1 MMHNAPIKRLLIAN
15 RGEIAVRIIRTA
27 RRLGIH
33 SIAIYSDA
41 DASAMHV
48 READEAWHLGPAPAR
63 DSYLDGAK
71 VLRIAREARADAIHP
86 GYGFLSENSDF
97 ASACSAQG
105 LRFIGPSGAA
115 ILAMGDKSGAKAL
128 MQAAG
133 VPVLPGYH
141 GADQHPDV
149 LRDQARQ
156 TGFPLLIKA
165 ASGGGGKG
173 MRRVEGIDEF
183 DEALAAVKREALAA
197 FGDDSVLLER
207 YLARARHVEVQ
218 VFADTLGNAIYLGD
232 RDCSLQ
238 RRHQKVIEEAPA
250 PDIPAPLRQA
260 MGEAAVAAA
269 RAIDYRGAGTI
280 EFLLCDGAFFFMEMN
295 TRLQVEHPVTECVTG
310 QDLVAWQLAVAEG
323 KPLPLQQEEVV
334 LRGHAVE
341 ARLYAE
347 DVGAGFLPASGPIHW
362 LHWPTGIR
370 IDTGVAAGDE
380 VSPYY
385 DPMIAKLIAHGQSR
399 AEAFAKLADGLA
411 ALELGPLVHNGPL
424 LLRLCQEPE
433 VLAMA
438 HHTQWPIP
446 TEPLATPALAWP
458 LAALWLASRPSGN
471 TSTGNDA
478 PWQRARGFRLGA
490 NSNWTA
496 AVRIGEEARVIS
508 LGGHRGRIDWQGEQI
523 PYELGAD
530 HIRLLRGGRWQRHG
544 VQAGASGDFVL
555 HLDGRL
561 VSFGADDQ
569 SHQPPHDHD
578 QGGGAMAPMH
588 GIVVALL
595 VEVGQ
600 HVSRGQPLLVLEAM
614 KMEHSLRAEQDGV
627 IAALHCRQGEQVS
640 QGAVL
645 VQFADQDSTPEAN
658 GIGEQREASAS

>member
-1 MMHNAPIKRLLIAN
+1 MTHHTPIKRLLIAN

-33 SIAIYSDA
+33 TIALYSDA
-41 DASAMHV
+41 DARAMHV

-63 DSYLDGAK
+63 ESYLDAAK
-71 VLRIAREARADAIHP
+71 VLKIACEAGADAVHP

-97 ASACSAQG
+97 ANACEQRG

-141 GADQHPDV
+141 GADQTQAL
-149 LRDQARQ
+149 LRDQAHQ
-156 TGFPLLIKA
+156 VGFPLLIKA

-173 MRRVEGIDEF
+173 MRRVEQIDEF
-183 DEALAAVKREALAA
+183 DAALAAVKREALAA
-197 FGDDSVLLER
+197 FGDDRVLLER
-207 YLARARHVEVQ
+207 YLPRARHVEVQ
-218 VFADTLGNAIYLGD
+218 IFADTLGHAIYLGD

-250 PDIPAPLRQA
+250 PNIAPALRRA

-269 RAIDYRGAGTI
+269 RAIDYVGAGTI
-280 EFLLCDGAFFFMEMN
+280 EFLLCGDEFFFMEMN
-295 TRLQVEHPVTECVTG
+295 TRLQVEHPVTEAVTG

-323 KPLPLQQEEVV
+323 QPLPLTQEEMV

-347 DVGAGFLPASGPIHW
+347 DVGAGFLPASGPIQW
-362 LHWPTGIR
+362 LHWPQGVR

-399 AEAFAKLADGLA
+399 AEAFARLADALA
-411 ALELGPLVHNGPL
+411 ALSLGPLVHNGPL
-424 LLRLCQEPE
+424 LLRLCEEPE

-446 TEPLATPALAWP
+446 TDSLPIPDLAWP
-458 LAALWLASRPSGN
+458 LATLWLASRTGPS
-471 TSTGNDA
+471 
-478 PWQRARGFRLGA
+478 PWQQAPGFRLGE
-490 NSNWTA
+490 SRSLTA
-496 AVRIGEEARVIS
+496 AVRIGEEARV
-508 LGGHRGRIDWQGEQI
+508 LTLVERAGRLTWQGETC
-523 PYELGAD
+523 PYELGTD
-530 HIRLLRGGRWQRHG
+530 FVRLQRAGRWVRCP
-544 VQAGASGDFVL
+544 VTPAAEGAFVL
-555 HLDGRL
+555 HLDGRRIP
-561 VSFGADDQ
+561 FAADDRR
-569 SHQPPHDHD
+569 HRPHHDHD
-578 QGGGAMAPMH
+578 GAQGAVAPMH

-600 HVSRGQPLLVLEAM
+600 PVGKGQPLLVLEAM
-614 KMEHSLRAEQDGV
+614 KMEHVLKADKEGV
-627 IAALHCRQGEQVS
+627 ITALSCRQGEQVS

-645 VQFADQDSTPEAN
+645 VHFADP
-658 GIGEQREASAS
+658 SAENAEGGAA

>member
-1 MMHNAPIKRLLIAN
+1 MTHHTPIKRLLIAN

-33 SIAIYSDA
+33 TIALYSDA
-41 DASAMHV
+41 DARAMHV

-63 DSYLDGAK
+63 ESYLDTAR
-71 VLRIAREARADAIHP
+71 VLAMAREAGADAVHP

-97 ASACSAQG
+97 ANACEQRG

-141 GADQHPDV
+141 GADQTQAL
-149 LRDQARQ
+149 LRDQAHQ
-156 TGFPLLIKA
+156 VGFPLLIKA

-173 MRRVEGIDEF
+173 MRRVEQIDEF
-183 DEALAAVKREALAA
+183 DAALAAVKREALAA
-197 FGDDSVLLER
+197 FGDDRVLLER
-207 YLARARHVEVQ
+207 YLPRARHVEVQ
-218 VFADTLGNAIYLGD
+218 IFADTLGHAIYLGD

-250 PDIPAPLRQA
+250 PNIAPALRRA

-269 RAIDYRGAGTI
+269 RAIDYVGAGTI
-280 EFLLCDGAFFFMEMN
+280 EFLLCGDEFFFMEMN
-295 TRLQVEHPVTECVTG
+295 TRLQVEHPVSEAVTG

-323 KPLPLQQEEVV
+323 QPLPLTQEEVV

-347 DVGAGFLPASGPIHW
+347 DVGAGFLPASGPIQW
-362 LHWPTGIR
+362 LHWPQGVR

-399 AEAFAKLADGLA
+399 AEAFARLADALA
-411 ALELGPLVHNGPL
+411 ALSLGPLVHNGPL
-424 LLRLCQEPE
+424 LLRLCEEPE
-433 VLAMA
+433 VLAMT

-446 TEPLATPALAWP
+446 TDSLAIPDLAWP
-458 LAALWLASRPSGN
+458 LATLWLASRTGPS
-471 TSTGNDA
+471 
-478 PWQRARGFRLGA
+478 PWQQAPGFRLGE
-490 NSNWTA
+490 SRSLTA
-496 AVRIGEEARVIS
+496 AVRIGEEARV
-508 LGGHRGRIDWQGEQI
+508 LTLAERAGRLTWQGETC
-523 PYELGAD
+523 PCELGTD
-530 HIRLLRGGRWQRHG
+530 FVRLQRAGRWVRCP
-544 VQAGASGDFVL
+544 VTPAAEGAFVL
-555 HLDGRL
+555 HLDGRR
-561 VSFGADDQ
+561 FPFAADDRR
-569 SHQPPHDHD
+569 HRPHHDHD
-578 QGGGAMAPMH
+578 GAQGAVAPMH

-600 HVSRGQPLLVLEAM
+600 PVGKGQPLLVLEAM
-614 KMEHSLRAEQDGV
+614 KMEHVLKADKEGV
-627 IAALHCRQGEQVS
+627 ITALSCRQGEQVS

-645 VQFADQDSTPEAN
+645 VHFADP
-658 GIGEQREASAS
+658 SAENAEGGAA

>member
-1 MMHNAPIKRLLIAN
+1 MTQYQPIKRLLIAN

-33 SIAIYSDA
+33 TIALYSDA
-41 DASAMHV
+41 DARAMHV

-63 DSYLDGAK
+63 ESYLDAAK
-71 VLRIAREARADAIHP
+71 VLKIACEAGADAVHP

-97 ASACSAQG
+97 ASACAQQG
-105 LRFIGPSGAA
+105 LRFIGPGGAA

-141 GADQHPDV
+141 GADQTQAL
-149 LRDQARQ
+149 LRDQAHQ
-156 TGFPLLIKA
+156 VGFPLLIKA

-173 MRRVEGIDEF
+173 MRRVEQIDEF
-183 DEALAAVKREALAA
+183 DAALAAVKREALAA
-197 FGDDSVLLER
+197 FGDDRVLLER
-207 YLARARHVEVQ
+207 YLPRARHVEVQ
-218 VFADTLGNAIYLGD
+218 IFADTLGHAIYLGD

-250 PDIPAPLRQA
+250 PNIVPALRCA

-269 RAIDYRGAGTI
+269 RAIDYVGAGTI
-280 EFLLCDGAFFFMEMN
+280 EFLLCGEAFFFMEMN
-295 TRLQVEHPVTECVTG
+295 TRLQVEHPVTEAVTG

-323 KPLPLQQEEVV
+323 QPLPLTQEEVV

-347 DVGAGFLPASGPIHW
+347 DVGAGFLPASGPIQW
-362 LHWPTGIR
+362 LDWPQGVR

-399 AEAFAKLADGLA
+399 AEAFARLADALA
-411 ALELGPLVHNGPL
+411 ALSLGPLVHNGPL
-424 LLRLCQEPE
+424 LLRLCEEPE

-446 TEPLATPALAWP
+446 TDSLAIPDLAWP
-458 LAALWLASRPSGN
+458 LATLWLASRTGPS
-471 TSTGNDA
+471 
-478 PWQRARGFRLGA
+478 PWQQAPGFRLGE
-490 NSNWTA
+490 SRSLTA
-496 AVRIGEEARVIS
+496 AVRIGEEARV
-508 LGGHRGRIDWQGEQI
+508 LTLAERAGLLTWQGETC
-523 PYELGAD
+523 PCELGTD
-530 HIRLLRGGRWQRHG
+530 FVRLQRAGRWVRCP
-544 VQAGASGDFVL
+544 VTPAAEGAFVL
-555 HLDGRL
+555 QLDGRRIP
-561 VSFGADDQ
+561 FAADDRR
-569 SHQPPHDHD
+569 HRPHHDHD
-578 QGGGAMAPMH
+578 GAQGAVAPMH

-600 HVSRGQPLLVLEAM
+600 PVGKGQPLLVLEAM
-614 KMEHSLRAEQDGV
+614 KMEHVLKADKEGV
-627 IAALHCRQGEQVS
+627 ITALSCRQGEQVS

-645 VQFADQDSTPEAN
+645 VHFADPNAENTEGGA
-658 GIGEQREASAS
+658 A

>member
-1 MMHNAPIKRLLIAN
+1 MTDQAPIKRLLIAN
-15 RGEIAVRIIRTA
+15 RGEIAVRIIQTA

-33 SIAIYSDA
+33 TIALYSDA
-41 DASAMHV
+41 DARAMHV

-63 DSYLDGAK
+63 ESYLDAAK
-71 VLRIAREARADAIHP
+71 VLKIACEAGADAVHP

-97 ASACSAQG
+97 ASACAQQG

-141 GADQHPDV
+141 GADQTLAL
-149 LRDQARQ
+149 LRDQAHQ
-156 TGFPLLIKA
+156 VGFPLLIKA

-173 MRRVEGIDEF
+173 MRRVEQIDEF
-183 DEALAAVKREALAA
+183 DAALAAVKREALAA

-250 PDIPAPLRQA
+250 PNIAPALRRA

-269 RAIDYRGAGTI
+269 RAIDYVGAGTI
-280 EFLLCDGAFFFMEMN
+280 EFLLCGEAFFFMEMN
-295 TRLQVEHPVTECVTG
+295 TRLQVEHPVTEAVTG

-323 KPLPLQQEEVV
+323 KPLPLTQEEVV

-362 LHWPTGIR
+362 LHWPQGVR

-385 DPMIAKLIAHGQSR
+385 DPMIAKLVAHGQSR
-399 AEAFAKLADGLA
+399 AEAFAKLADALA
-411 ALELGPLVHNGPL
+411 ALSLGPLVHNGPL
-424 LLRLCQEPE
+424 LLRLCEEPD

-446 TEPLATPALAWP
+446 TEPLAIPTLAWP
-458 LAALWLASRPSGN
+458 LATLWLASRTGPS
-471 TSTGNDA
+471 
-478 PWQRARGFRLGA
+478 PWQQAPGFRLGE
-490 NSNWTA
+490 SRSLTA
-496 AVRIGEEARVIS
+496 AVRIGEEARV
-508 LGGHRGRIDWQGEQI
+508 LTLTERAGRLTWQGETY
-523 PYELGAD
+523 PYELGTD
-530 HIRLLRGGRWQRHG
+530 HIRLQRAGRWVRCP
-544 VQAGASGDFVL
+544 VTPVAEATLVL
-555 HLDGRL
+555 QLDGRRIP
-561 VSFGADDQ
+561 FAADDQ
-569 SHQPPHDHD
+569 HHRPHHDHETA
-578 QGGGAMAPMH
+578 QGALAPMH

-600 HVSRGQPLLVLEAM
+600 SVSKGQPLLVLEAM
-614 KMEHSLRAEQDGV
+614 KMEHVLKADKEGV
-627 IAALHCRQGEQVS
+627 ITALCCRQGEQVS

-645 VQFADQDSTPEAN
+645 VHFADP
-658 GIGEQREASAS
+658 SAEKAQGGAA

>member
-1 MMHNAPIKRLLIAN
+1 MTHDHPIKRLLIAN
-15 RGEIAVRIIRTA
+15 RGEIAVRIIKTA

-33 SIAIYSDA
+33 TIALYSDA
-41 DASAMHV
+41 DARAMHV
-48 READEAWHLGPAPAR
+48 READEAWHLGAAPAR
-63 DSYLDGAK
+63 ESYLDAAK
-71 VLRIAREARADAIHP
+71 VLRIAQQAKADAIHP

-97 ASACSAQG
+97 ATACEQRG
-105 LRFIGPSGAA
+105 LRFIGPSGSA

-128 MQAAG
+128 MLAAG

-141 GADQHPDV
+141 GVDQRPEW
-149 LRDQARQ
+149 LREQALL

-173 MRRVEGIDEF
+173 MRRVDQIDEF

-197 FGDDSVLLER
+197 FGDDHVLLER

-218 VFADTLGNAIYLGD
+218 VFADSLGNAIYLGD

-250 PDIPAPLRQA
+250 PNIAPGLRSA

-280 EFLLCDGAFFFMEMN
+280 EFLLCGDEFFFMEMN

-310 QDLVAWQLAVAEG
+310 QDLVAWQLTVAEG
-323 KPLPLQQEEVV
+323 KPLPLTQDKVV

-347 DVGAGFLPASGPIHW
+347 DVEAGFLPASGPIAW
-362 LHWPTGIR
+362 LSWPKGVR

-399 AEAFAKLADGLA
+399 TEAFAKLADALA
-411 ALELGPLVHNGPL
+411 ALALGPLVHNGPL
-424 LLRLCQEPE
+424 LLRLCQEPD
-433 VLAMA
+433 VLAMR

-446 TEPLATPALAWP
+446 TEPQAIPELAWP
-458 LAALWLASRPSGN
+458 LATLWLASRSA
-471 TSTGNDA
+471 DA
-478 PWQRARGFRLGA
+478 TPWQQARGFRLGA
-490 NSNWTA
+490 NRNWTA
-496 AVRIGEEARVIS
+496 AVRIGDEARVLTLS
-508 LGGHRGRIDWQGEQI
+508 GRAGTLTWQGSSL
-523 PYELGAD
+523 PCELGTD
-530 HIRLLRGGRWQRHG
+530 HLRLQHAGRWQRYP
-544 VQAGASGDFVL
+544 VQALTTTEFVL
-555 HLDGRL
+555 QLDDQRIR
-561 VSFGADDQ
+561 FCADDQ
-569 SHQPPHDHD
+569 HHQPHHD
-578 QGGGAMAPMH
+578 QHISAAQGATAPMH

-595 VEVGQ
+595 VEAGQ
-600 HVSRGQPLLVLEAM
+600 RVSKGQPLLVLEAM
-614 KMEHSLRAEQDGV
+614 KMEHVLKADRDGV
-627 IAALHCRQGEQVS
+627 IETLQCKQGEQVS
-640 QGAVL
+640 QGAIL
-645 VQFADQDSTPEAN
+645 VRFADAVDQQES
-658 GIGEQREASAS
+658 GS

>member
-1 MMHNAPIKRLLIAN
+1 MTHQAPIKRLLIAN

-33 SIAIYSDA
+33 TIALYSDA
-41 DASAMHV
+41 DARAMHV

-63 DSYLDGAK
+63 ESYLDAAR
-71 VLRIAREARADAIHP
+71 VLTTAREAGADAVHP

-97 ASACSAQG
+97 ANACEQRG

-128 MQAAG
+128 MQTAG

-141 GADQHPDV
+141 GADQTQAL
-149 LRDQARQ
+149 LRDQAHQ
-156 TGFPLLIKA
+156 IGFPLLIKA

-173 MRRVEGIDEF
+173 MRRVEQIDEF
-183 DEALAAVKREALAA
+183 DAALAAVKREALAA
-197 FGDDSVLLER
+197 FGDDRVLLER
-207 YLARARHVEVQ
+207 YLPRARHVEVQ
-218 VFADTLGNAIYLGD
+218 IFADTLGHAIYLGD

-250 PDIPAPLRQA
+250 PDIAPALRRA

-269 RAIDYRGAGTI
+269 RAIDYVGAGTI
-280 EFLLCDGAFFFMEMN
+280 EFLLCGDEFFFMEMN
-295 TRLQVEHPVTECVTG
+295 TRLQVEHPVTEAVTG

-323 KPLPLQQEEVV
+323 QPLPLTQEEVV

-347 DVGAGFLPASGPIHW
+347 DVGAGFLPASGTIQW
-362 LHWPTGIR
+362 LHWPQGVR

-399 AEAFAKLADGLA
+399 AEAFARLADALA
-411 ALELGPLVHNGPL
+411 ALSLGPLVHNGPL
-424 LLRLCQEPE
+424 LLRLCEEPD

-446 TEPLATPALAWP
+446 TDSLAIPDLAWP
-458 LAALWLASRPSGN
+458 LATLWLASRTGPS
-471 TSTGNDA
+471 
-478 PWQRARGFRLGA
+478 PWQQAPGFRLGE
-490 NSNWTA
+490 SRSLTA
-496 AVRIGEEARVIS
+496 AVRIGEEARV
-508 LGGHRGRIDWQGEQI
+508 LTLAERAGRLTWQGETC
-523 PYELGAD
+523 PYELGTD
-530 HIRLLRGGRWQRHG
+530 FVRLQRAGRWVRCP
-544 VQAGASGDFVL
+544 VTPAAEGAFVL
-555 HLDGRL
+555 HLDGRRIP
-561 VSFGADDQ
+561 FAADDRR
-569 SHQPPHDHD
+569 HRPHHDHD
-578 QGGGAMAPMH
+578 GAQGAVAPMH

-600 HVSRGQPLLVLEAM
+600 PVGKGQSLLVLEAM
-614 KMEHSLRAEQDGV
+614 KMEHVLKADKEGV
-627 IAALHCRQGEQVS
+627 ITALSCRQGEQVS

-645 VQFADQDSTPEAN
+645 VHFADPNTENAE
-658 GIGEQREASAS
+658 GGAA

>member
-1 MMHNAPIKRLLIAN
+1 MTQYQPIKRLLIAN

-33 SIAIYSDA
+33 TIALYSDA
-41 DASAMHV
+41 DARAMHV

-63 DSYLDGAK
+63 ESYLDAAK
-71 VLRIAREARADAIHP
+71 VLKIACEAGADAVHP

-97 ASACSAQG
+97 ANACAQQG

-141 GADQHPDV
+141 GADQTQAL
-149 LRDQARQ
+149 LRDQAHQ
-156 TGFPLLIKA
+156 VGFPLLIKA

-173 MRRVEGIDEF
+173 MRRVEQIDEF
-183 DEALAAVKREALAA
+183 DAALAAVKREALAA
-197 FGDDSVLLER
+197 FGDDRVLLER
-207 YLARARHVEVQ
+207 YLPRARHVEVQ
-218 VFADTLGNAIYLGD
+218 IFADTLGHAIYLGD

-250 PDIPAPLRQA
+250 PNIAPALRRA

-269 RAIDYRGAGTI
+269 RAIDYVGAGTI
-280 EFLLCDGAFFFMEMN
+280 EFLLCEDEFFFMEMN
-295 TRLQVEHPVTECVTG
+295 TRLQVEHPVTEAVTG

-323 KPLPLQQEEVV
+323 QPLPLTQEEVV

-347 DVGAGFLPASGPIHW
+347 DVGAGFLPASGPIQW
-362 LHWPTGIR
+362 LDCPQGVR

-399 AEAFAKLADGLA
+399 AEAFARLADALA
-411 ALELGPLVHNGPL
+411 ALSLGPLVHNGPL
-424 LLRLCQEPE
+424 LLRLCEEPE

-446 TEPLATPALAWP
+446 TDSLPIPDLAWP
-458 LAALWLASRPSGN
+458 LATLWLASRTGPS
-471 TSTGNDA
+471 
-478 PWQRARGFRLGA
+478 PWQQAPGFRLGG
-490 NSNWTA
+490 SRSLTA
-496 AVRIGEEARVIS
+496 AVRIGEEARV
-508 LGGHRGRIDWQGEQI
+508 LTLAERAGRLTWQGETC
-523 PYELGAD
+523 PYELGTD
-530 HIRLLRGGRWQRHG
+530 FVRLQRAGRWVRCP
-544 VQAGASGDFVL
+544 VTPAAEGAFVL
-555 HLDGRL
+555 HLDGRRIP
-561 VSFGADDQ
+561 FAADDRR
-569 SHQPPHDHD
+569 HRPHHDHD
-578 QGGGAMAPMH
+578 GAQGAVAPMH

-600 HVSRGQPLLVLEAM
+600 PVGKGQPLLVLEAM
-614 KMEHSLRAEQDGV
+614 KMEHVLKADKEGV
-627 IAALHCRQGEQVS
+627 ITALSCRQGEQVS

-645 VQFADQDSTPEAN
+645 VHFADPNAENAE
-658 GIGEQREASAS
+658 GGAA

>member
-1 MMHNAPIKRLLIAN
+1 MTQYQPIKRLLIAN

-33 SIAIYSDA
+33 TIALYSDA
-41 DASAMHV
+41 DARAMHV

-63 DSYLDGAK
+63 ESYLDAAR
-71 VLRIAREARADAIHP
+71 VLTTAREAGADAVHP

-97 ASACSAQG
+97 ANACEQRG

-141 GADQHPDV
+141 GADQTQAL
-149 LRDQARQ
+149 LRDQAHQ
-156 TGFPLLIKA
+156 VGFPLLIKA

-173 MRRVEGIDEF
+173 MRRVEQIDEF
-183 DEALAAVKREALAA
+183 DAALAAVKREALAA
-197 FGDDSVLLER
+197 FGDDRVLLER
-207 YLARARHVEVQ
+207 YLPRARHVEVQ
-218 VFADTLGNAIYLGD
+218 IFADTLGHAIYLGD

-250 PDIPAPLRQA
+250 PNIAPALRRA

-269 RAIDYRGAGTI
+269 RAIDYVGAGTI
-280 EFLLCDGAFFFMEMN
+280 EFLLCGDEFFFMEMN
-295 TRLQVEHPVTECVTG
+295 TRLQVEHPVTEAVTG

-323 KPLPLQQEEVV
+323 QPLPLTQEEVV

-347 DVGAGFLPASGPIHW
+347 DVGAGFLPASGPIQW
-362 LHWPTGIR
+362 LHWPQGVR
-370 IDTGVAAGDE
+370 IDTGVTAGDE

-399 AEAFAKLADGLA
+399 AEAFARLADALA
-411 ALELGPLVHNGPL
+411 ALSLGPLVHNGPL
-424 LLRLCQEPE
+424 LLRLCEEPD

-438 HHTQWPIP
+438 HHTQWLIP
-446 TEPLATPALAWP
+446 TDSLAIPDLAWP
-458 LAALWLASRPSGN
+458 LATLWLASRTGPS
-471 TSTGNDA
+471 
-478 PWQRARGFRLGA
+478 PWQQAPGFRLGE
-490 NSNWTA
+490 SRSLTA
-496 AVRIGEEARVIS
+496 AVRIGEEARV
-508 LGGHRGRIDWQGEQI
+508 LTLAERAGRLTWQGETC
-523 PYELGAD
+523 PCELGTD
-530 HIRLLRGGRWQRHG
+530 FVRLQRAGRWVRCP
-544 VQAGASGDFVL
+544 VTPAAEGAFVL
-555 HLDGRL
+555 QLDGRRIP
-561 VSFGADDQ
+561 FAADDRR
-569 SHQPPHDHD
+569 HRPHHDHD
-578 QGGGAMAPMH
+578 GAQGAVAPMH

-600 HVSRGQPLLVLEAM
+600 PVGKGQPLLVLEAM
-614 KMEHSLRAEQDGV
+614 KMEHVLKADKEGV
-627 IAALHCRQGEQVS
+627 ITALSCRQGEQVS

-645 VQFADQDSTPEAN
+645 VHFADPNAENAE
-658 GIGEQREASAS
+658 GGAA

>member
-1 MMHNAPIKRLLIAN
+1 MTHQAPIKRLLIAN

-33 SIAIYSDA
+33 TIALYSDA
-41 DASAMHV
+41 DARAMHV

-63 DSYLDGAK
+63 ESYLDAAR
-71 VLRIAREARADAIHP
+71 VLTMAREAGADAVHP

-97 ASACSAQG
+97 ANACEQRG

-141 GADQHPDV
+141 GADQTQAL
-149 LRDQARQ
+149 LRDQAHQ
-156 TGFPLLIKA
+156 VGFPLLIKA

-173 MRRVEGIDEF
+173 MRRVEQIDEF
-183 DEALAAVKREALAA
+183 DAALAAVKREALAA
-197 FGDDSVLLER
+197 FGDDRVLLER
-207 YLARARHVEVQ
+207 YLPRARHVEVQ
-218 VFADTLGNAIYLGD
+218 IFADTLGHAIYLGD

-250 PDIPAPLRQA
+250 PNIAPVLRRA

-269 RAIDYRGAGTI
+269 RAIDYVGAGTI
-280 EFLLCDGAFFFMEMN
+280 EFLLCGDEFFFMEMN
-295 TRLQVEHPVTECVTG
+295 TRLQVEHPVTEAVTG

-323 KPLPLQQEEVV
+323 QPLPLTQEEVV

-347 DVGAGFLPASGPIHW
+347 DVGAGFLPASGPIQW
-362 LHWPTGIR
+362 LHWPQGVR

-385 DPMIAKLIAHGQSR
+385 DPMIAKLIAHGQNR
-399 AEAFAKLADGLA
+399 AESFARLADALA
-411 ALELGPLVHNGPL
+411 ALSLGPLVHNGPL
-424 LLRLCQEPE
+424 LLRLCEEPD

-446 TEPLATPALAWP
+446 TDSLPIPDLAWP
-458 LAALWLASRPSGN
+458 LATLWLASRTGPS
-471 TSTGNDA
+471 
-478 PWQRARGFRLGA
+478 PWQQAPGFRLGG
-490 NSNWTA
+490 SRSLTA
-496 AVRIGEEARVIS
+496 AIRIGEEARV
-508 LGGHRGRIDWQGEQI
+508 LTLAERAGRLTWQGETS
-523 PYELGAD
+523 PCELGTD
-530 HIRLLRGGRWQRHG
+530 FVRLQRAGRWVRCP
-544 VQAGASGDFVL
+544 VTPAAEGAFVL
-555 HLDGRL
+555 HLDGRRIP
-561 VSFGADDQ
+561 FAADDRR
-569 SHQPPHDHD
+569 HRPHHDHD
-578 QGGGAMAPMH
+578 GAQGAVAPMH

-600 HVSRGQPLLVLEAM
+600 PVGKGQPLLVLEAM
-614 KMEHSLRAEQDGV
+614 KMEHVLKADKEGV
-627 IAALHCRQGEQVS
+627 ITALSCRQGEQVS

-645 VQFADQDSTPEAN
+645 VHFADPNTENAE
-658 GIGEQREASAS
+658 GGAA

>member
-1 MMHNAPIKRLLIAN
+1 MTQYQPIKRLLIAN
-15 RGEIAVRIIRTA
+15 RGEIAVRIIQTA

-33 SIAIYSDA
+33 TIALYSDA
-41 DASAMHV
+41 DARAMHV

-63 DSYLDGAK
+63 ESYLDAAK
-71 VLRIAREARADAIHP
+71 VLKIANAAKADAVHP
-86 GYGFLSENSDF
+86 GYGFLSENSNF
-97 ASACSAQG
+97 ASACTSQG

-141 GADQHPDV
+141 GADQGAAL
-149 LRDQARQ
+149 LRDQAHLV
-156 TGFPLLIKA
+156 GFPLLIKA

-173 MRRVEGIDEF
+173 MRRVEQPGEF

-197 FGDDSVLLER
+197 FGDDRVLLER

-250 PDIPAPLRQA
+250 PDIAPTLRRA

-269 RAIDYRGAGTI
+269 RAIDYVGAGTI
-280 EFLLCDGAFFFMEMN
+280 EFLLCGDEFFFMEMN
-295 TRLQVEHPVTECVTG
+295 TRLQVEHPVTEAVTG

-323 KPLPLQQEEVV
+323 KPLPLTQEEVV

-347 DVGAGFLPASGPIHW
+347 DVGAGFLPASGPIQW
-362 LHWPTGIR
+362 LHWPQGVR

-385 DPMIAKLIAHGQSR
+385 DPMIAKLVAHGQSR
-399 AEAFAKLADGLA
+399 PEAFARLADALA
-411 ALELGPLVHNGPL
+411 ALSLGPLVHNGPL
-424 LLRLCQEPE
+424 LLRLCEEPD

-446 TEPLATPALAWP
+446 TESLATPTLAWP
-458 LAALWLASRPSGN
+458 LATLWLASRTGPS
-471 TSTGNDA
+471 
-478 PWQRARGFRLGA
+478 PWQQAPGFRLGDLR
-490 NSNWTA
+490 SLTA
-496 AVRIGEEARVIS
+496 AVRIGEEARV
-508 LGGHRGRIDWQGEQI
+508 LTLAERAGRLTWQGETYS
-523 PYELGAD
+523 YELGVD
-530 HIRLLRGGRWQRHG
+530 HIRMLRAGRWVHCPIIP
-544 VQAGASGDFVL
+544 AADAAFVL
-555 HLDGRL
+555 QLDGRRIP
-561 VSFGADDQ
+561 FAADDQ
-569 SHQPPHDHD
+569 RHRLHHDHD
-578 QGGGAMAPMH
+578 TAQGAVAPMH
-588 GIVVALL
+588 GMVVALL

-600 HVSRGQPLLVLEAM
+600 SVSKGQPLLVLEAM
-614 KMEHSLRAEQDGV
+614 KMEHVLKADKEGV
-627 IAALHCRQGEQVS
+627 ITALSCRQGDQVS

-645 VQFADQDSTPEAN
+645 VHFADPSTENAQ
-658 GIGEQREASAS
+658 GGAA

>member
-1 MMHNAPIKRLLIAN
+1 MTHHTPIKRLLIAN

-33 SIAIYSDA
+33 TIALYSDA
-41 DASAMHV
+41 DARAMHV

-63 DSYLDGAK
+63 ESYLDAAR
-71 VLRIAREARADAIHP
+71 VLTMAREAGADAVHP

-97 ASACSAQG
+97 ANACEQRG

-141 GADQHPDV
+141 GADQTQAL
-149 LRDQARQ
+149 LRDQAHQ
-156 TGFPLLIKA
+156 VGFPLLIKA

-173 MRRVEGIDEF
+173 MRRVEQIDEF
-183 DEALAAVKREALAA
+183 DAALAAVKREALAA
-197 FGDDSVLLER
+197 FGDDRVLLER
-207 YLARARHVEVQ
+207 YLPRARHVEVQ
-218 VFADTLGNAIYLGD
+218 IFADTLGHAIYLGD

-250 PDIPAPLRQA
+250 PNIAPALRRA

-269 RAIDYRGAGTI
+269 RAIDYVGAGTI
-280 EFLLCDGAFFFMEMN
+280 EFLLCGDEFFFMEMN
-295 TRLQVEHPVTECVTG
+295 TRLQVEHPVTEAVTG

-323 KPLPLQQEEVV
+323 QPLPLTQEEVV

-347 DVGAGFLPASGPIHW
+347 DVGAGFLPASGPIQW
-362 LHWPTGIR
+362 LHWPQGVR
-370 IDTGVAAGDE
+370 IDTGVSAGDA

-399 AEAFAKLADGLA
+399 AEAFARLADALA
-411 ALELGPLVHNGPL
+411 ALSLGPLVHNGPL
-424 LLRLCQEPE
+424 LLRLCEEPD
-433 VLAMA
+433 VLVMA

-446 TEPLATPALAWP
+446 TDSLPIPDLAWP
-458 LAALWLASRPSGN
+458 LATLWLASRTGPS
-471 TSTGNDA
+471 
-478 PWQRARGFRLGA
+478 PWQQAPGFRLGE
-490 NSNWTA
+490 SRSLTA
-496 AVRIGEEARVIS
+496 AIRIGEEARV
-508 LGGHRGRIDWQGEQI
+508 LTLAERAGRLTWQGETC
-523 PYELGAD
+523 PYELGTD
-530 HIRLLRGGRWQRHG
+530 FVRLQRAGRWVRCP
-544 VQAGASGDFVL
+544 VTSAAEGAFVL
-555 HLDGRL
+555 HLDGRRIP
-561 VSFGADDQ
+561 FAADDRR
-569 SHQPPHDHD
+569 HRPHHDHD
-578 QGGGAMAPMH
+578 GAQGAVAPMH

-600 HVSRGQPLLVLEAM
+600 PVGKGQPLLVLEAM
-614 KMEHSLRAEQDGV
+614 KMEHVLKADKEGV
-627 IAALHCRQGEQVS
+627 ITALSCRQGEQVS

-645 VQFADQDSTPEAN
+645 VHFADP
-658 GIGEQREASAS
+658 SAENAEGGAA

>member
-1 MMHNAPIKRLLIAN
+1 MTHQAPIKRLLIAN

-33 SIAIYSDA
+33 TIALYSDA
-41 DASAMHV
+41 DARAMHV

-63 DSYLDGAK
+63 ESYLDAAK
-71 VLRIAREARADAIHP
+71 VLKIANAAEADAVHP
-86 GYGFLSENSDF
+86 GYGFLSENSNF
-97 ASACSAQG
+97 ASACTSQG

-141 GADQHPDV
+141 GADQGTAL
-149 LRDQARQ
+149 LRDQAHLV
-156 TGFPLLIKA
+156 GFPLLIKA

-173 MRRVEGIDEF
+173 MRRVEQPGEF

-197 FGDDSVLLER
+197 FGDDRVLLER

-218 VFADTLGNAIYLGD
+218 IFADTLGNAIYLGD

-250 PDIPAPLRQA
+250 PDIAPTLRRA

-269 RAIDYRGAGTI
+269 RAIDYVGAGTI
-280 EFLLCDGAFFFMEMN
+280 EFLLCGDEFFFMEMN
-295 TRLQVEHPVTECVTG
+295 TRLQVEHPVTEAVTG

-323 KPLPLQQEEVV
+323 KPLPLTQEEVV

-347 DVGAGFLPASGPIHW
+347 DVGAGFLPASGPIQW
-362 LHWPTGIR
+362 LHWPQGVR

-385 DPMIAKLIAHGQSR
+385 DPMIAKLVAHGQSR
-399 AEAFAKLADGLA
+399 AEAFARLADALA
-411 ALELGPLVHNGPL
+411 ALSLGPLVHNGPL
-424 LLRLCQEPE
+424 LLRLCEEPD

-446 TEPLATPALAWP
+446 TESLATPTLAWP
-458 LAALWLASRPSGN
+458 LATLWLASRTGPS
-471 TSTGNDA
+471 
-478 PWQRARGFRLGA
+478 PWQQAPGFRLGDLR
-490 NSNWTA
+490 SLTA
-496 AVRIGEEARVIS
+496 AVRIGEEARV
-508 LGGHRGRIDWQGEQI
+508 LTLAERAGRLTWQGETY
-523 PYELGAD
+523 PYELGVD
-530 HIRLLRGGRWQRHG
+530 HIRLQRAGRWVHCPITP
-544 VQAGASGDFVL
+544 AADAAFVL
-555 HLDGRL
+555 QLDGRRIP
-561 VSFGADDQ
+561 FAADDQ
-569 SHQPPHDHD
+569 RHRPHHDHD
-578 QGGGAMAPMH
+578 TAQGAVAPMH
-588 GIVVALL
+588 GMVVALL

-600 HVSRGQPLLVLEAM
+600 SVSKGQSLLVLEAM
-614 KMEHSLRAEQDGV
+614 KMEHVLKADKEGV
-627 IAALHCRQGEQVS
+627 ITALSCRQGDQVS

-645 VQFADQDSTPEAN
+645 VHFADPSTENAE
-658 GIGEQREASAS
+658 GGAA

>member
-1 MMHNAPIKRLLIAN
+1 MTIHTPIKRLLIAN
-15 RGEIAVRIIRTA
+15 RGEIAVRIIKTA

-33 SIAIYSDA
+33 CIALYSDA
-41 DASAMHV
+41 DVNAMHV

-63 DSYLDGAK
+63 ESYLDGAK
-71 VLRIAREARADAIHP
+71 VLAIARQANADAIHP

-97 ASACSAQG
+97 ASACEAEG
-105 LRFIGPSGAA
+105 IRFIGPSGAA

-141 GADQHPDV
+141 GADQHPEV

-173 MRRVEGIDEF
+173 MRRVEEITEF

-197 FGDDSVLLER
+197 FGDDHVLLER

-218 VFADTLGNAIYLGD
+218 IFADSLGNAIYLGD

-250 PDIPAPLRQA
+250 PDIPAPLRRA

-269 RAIDYRGAGTI
+269 RAIDYKGAGTI
-280 EFLLCDGAFFFMEMN
+280 EFLLCDGEFFFMEMN

-323 KPLPLQQEEVV
+323 KPLPLTQAEVV
-334 LRGHAVE
+334 LSGHAVE

-347 DVGAGFLPASGPIHW
+347 DVAAGFLPASGPIHW
-362 LHWPTGIR
+362 LHWPAGLR

-411 ALELGPLVHNGPL
+411 ALEIGPLVHNGSL

-438 HHTQWPIP
+438 HHTQWSIP
-446 TEPLATPALAWP
+446 TAPLATPALAWP
-458 LAALWLASRPSGN
+458 LAALWLANGAHQRGGSS
-471 TSTGNDA
+471 
-478 PWQRARGFRLGA
+478 PWLQALGFRLGQTRR
-490 NSNWTA
+490 WTA
-496 AVRIGEEARVIS
+496 AVRIGEEASVIS
-508 LGGHRGRIDWQGEQI
+508 LGEHQGRIDWQGEKI

-530 HIRLLRGGRWQRHG
+530 HIRLLQEGRWQRYP
-544 VQAGASGDFVL
+544 VQESGTGAFILRV
-555 HLDGRL
+555 DGRL
-561 VSFGADDQ
+561 VRFGADDQ
-569 SHQPPHDHD
+569 LHHQPHD
-578 QGGGAMAPMH
+578 QDHGGTMQGALAPMH

-600 HVSRGQPLLVLEAM
+600 PVSKGQALLVLEAM
-614 KMEHSLRAEQDGV
+614 KMEHSLKAERDGIV
-627 IAALHCRQGEQVS
+627 ESLHCKVGEQVS
-640 QGAVL
+640 QGSVL
-645 VQFADQDSTPEAN
+645 VHFADPVSSNEHK
-658 GIGEQREASAS
+658 EASAS